1 MEVLERANV
10 PCSPVNNVAEVF
22 ADPQVLARGM
32 KIAMPHALSGKGTV
46 DLIGC
51 PLKLSETPVQ
61 YRRAP
66 PTLGEHTEDVLRE
79 VLELPASR
87 IEALR
92 AGGII

>member
-1 MEVLERANV
+1 
-10 PCSPVNNVAEVF
+10 
-22 ADPQVLARGM
+22 
-32 KIAMPHALSGKGTV
+32 MPHGLSGSGTV

-51 PLKLSETPVQ
+51 PLKMSETPVE

-79 VLELPASR
+79 VLELPNSK

-92 AGGII
+92 ASGII

>member
-1 MEVLERANV
+1 M
-10 PCSPVNNVAEVF
+10 AEVF

-32 KIAMPHALSGKGTV
+32 KISMPHGLSGSGAV

-51 PLKLSETPVQ
+51 PLKMSETPVE

-79 VLELPASR
+79 VLELPNSK

-92 AGGII
+92 ANGII

>member
-1 MEVLERANV
+1 MDVLEKANV
-10 PCSPVNNVAEVF
+10 PCSPVNDVAEVF

-32 KIAMPHALSGKGTV
+32 KIEMPHALSGSGTV

-79 VLELPASR
+79 VLELPSGK
-87 IEALR
+87 IDALR
-92 AGGII
+92 ASGII

>member
-1 MEVLERANV
+1 M

-22 ADPQVLARGM
+22 ADPQVLTRGM
-32 KIAMPHALSGKGTV
+32 KISMPHGLSGSGTV

-51 PLKLSETPVQ
+51 PLKMSETPVE

-79 VLELPASR
+79 VLELPSSK

-92 AGGII
+92 ASGII